1 MAVSLASDPPLAR
14 IGATFRLLMQVR
26 VLASGLALL
35 LVPGDRATLGTI
47 FVLSCVGAL
56 SALALFGW
64 QEIVPRLIAHP
75 VLLALDALIAYAA
88 LEVGGVL
95 GPFFLVTAIT
105 STLAGLLF
113 QWSGTLLICPLQVL
127 LYYAA
132 ATDSAWVVSFQTV
145 LGMPLCYFIGGFVG
159 TALRRL
165 FDEFA
170 WSDEARHRAEVAAAA
185 AEERTR
191 LAREMH
197 DSLVKTLRGISMAAA
212 VLPAWVSRSPDRA
225 REEALRIVAAA
236 EIASR
241 EARELITELRTDTAQ
256 RPLGE
261 VIEDIVGPWAAS
273 TGVRA
278 EVAADS
284 GVDLPIRTRH
294 EVAAILREAL
304 ENVKRHA
311 EAPSIEVRLRHGG
324 DRVVLTIADHGK
336 GFAMPA
342 DVDELARAGHY
353 GVVGMQERAVHA
365 GADLTVT
372 SEPGAGTTVTV
383 TVPIPNGAEAP
394 SPYLEM
400 A

>member
-1 MAVSLASDPPLAR
+1 MASDPPLAR

-35 LVPGDRATLGTI
+35 LVPRDRADLETI

-64 QEIVPRLIAHP
+64 QEIVPRLIGYP
-75 VLLALDALIAYAA
+75 VLLALDALIVYAA

-105 STLAGLLF
+105 STVAGLLF

-132 ATDSAWVVSFQTV
+132 AADSAWAASFQTV

-170 WSDEARHRAEVAAAA
+170 QSDEARHRAEIAAAA

-197 DSLVKTLRGISMAAA
+197 DSLVKTLRGISMSASA
-212 VLPAWVSRSPDRA
+212 LPAWVSRSPDRA
-225 REEALRIVAAA
+225 REEAQRIVAAA

-241 EARELITELRTDTAQ
+241 EARELIAELRTDTAR
-256 RPLGE
+256 RPLDE
-261 VIEDIVGPWAAS
+261 IVGDIAGSWAAAA
-273 TGVRA
+273 GVEA
-278 EVAADS
+278 QVSADS
-284 GVDLPIRTRH
+284 GVELPIRTRH

-311 EAPSIEVRLRHGG
+311 DAPSIEVRLQNGG
-324 DRVVLTIADHGK
+324 GRVVLTIADHGK

-342 DVDELARAGHY
+342 DVDDLARDGHY
-353 GVVGMQERAVHA
+353 GVVGMRERAAHA
-365 GADLTVT
+365 GAEMTVT
-372 SEPGAGTTVTV
+372 SEPGEGTTVTV
-383 TVPIPNGAEAP
+383 TVPIPDGAQAP
-394 SPYLEM
+394 APYLEV

>member
-1 MAVSLASDPPLAR
+1 MASDPPLAR

-35 LVPGDRATLGTI
+35 LVPGDHQTLAAI

-64 QEIVPRLIAHP
+64 QEIVPRLLGHP
-75 VLLALDALIAYAA
+75 VLLALDALVAYAA

-113 QWSGTLLICPLQVL
+113 LWNGMLLICSLQVL

-132 ATDSAWVVSFQTV
+132 AADSAWVVSFQTAV
-145 LGMPLCYFIGGFVG
+145 GMPACYFIGGFVG

-170 WSDEARHRAEVAAAA
+170 RSDEARHRAEVAAAA

-197 DSLVKTLRGISMAAA
+197 DSLGKTLRGISMSAAA
-212 VLPAWVSRSPDRA
+212 LPAWVTRCPDRA
-225 REEALRIVAAA
+225 REEAQRIVAAA

-241 EARELITELRTDTAQ
+241 EARELIAELRTDTAG
-256 RPLGE
+256 RPLDE
-261 VIEDIVGPWAAS
+261 VVADIVTGWADAI
-273 TGVRA
+273 GVT
-278 EVAADS
+278 ADVS
-284 GVDLPIRTRH
+284 ADAGIDLPIRTRH
-294 EVAAILREAL
+294 ELAAILKEAL

-311 EAPSIEVRLRHGG
+311 DAASVDVRLRRDPGAA
-324 DRVVLTIADHGK
+324 VLTVADHGR
-336 GFAMPA
+336 GFTMPA
-342 DVDELARAGHY
+342 DVDDLARAGHY
-353 GVVGMQERAVHA
+353 GVVGMQERAANA
-365 GADLTVT
+365 GAELTVE
-372 SEPGAGTTVTV
+372 SRPGEGTTITV
-383 TVPIPNGAEAP
+383 TVPIPAGAEAP
-394 SPYLEM
+394 APILEV